1 MTESLDENTTHE
13 DVFNSFMSTLY
24 AHSRQHINNTLE
36 SNKTESDYD
45 TNDKSIDKDD
55 VKTIGRGGEKARK
68 NKEKNYESK

>member
-24 AHSRQHINNTLE
+24 AHSRQQINNTLE

-45 TNDKSIDKDD
+45 TSDKSIDKDD

>member
-13 DVFNSFMSTLY
+13 DVFNSFMSTQY
-24 AHSRQHINNTLE
+24 AHSRQHTNTLE

-45 TNDKSIDKDD
+45 TSGKSIDKDD

-68 NKEKNYESK
+68 NKEKSYENK